1 MAENWRQKDAIV
13 YLFLTPI
20 FSVNPT
26 IGGIIM
32 NTLKDIGL
40 YLFIGIGLWRFFFGN
55 KEKSMK
61 QQKIK
66 PNKTNY
72 SLFAKKTPQS
82 LFETFETSS
91 LGLLEDQIEESRE
104 AFGENR
110 IPHKKSTPLIVE
122 VLKAYITPFTLV
134 LIALGLISFI
144 TEGILP
150 EPGEKDF
157 FGSGIILVMVLI
169 SGTMTLIQSVRSNK
183 AAEKLKSLVKVTA
196 TVRRNKHY
204 KEIPMEEIVCGDLV
218 KLSAGDM
225 IPADIRLVSSKDLFI
240 SQSALTGESYPVEKC
255 AGKIETKQNA
265 ETGYDNLVFMGSN
278 VISGSAEGIVI
289 ATGAR
294 TLFGDVAE
302 SLAATPIQTSF
313 ELGIRKTSFLFIKF
327 MALMAPTVIVING
340 FTKGDWMEAFLFGLS
355 VAVGLT
361 PEMLP
366 MIVTTNL
373 VKGATGMAKNGTI
386 IKNLNAIQN
395 FGAIDVL
402 CTDKTGT
409 LTQDKIILEY
419 HLDCDGEEDNRVLKH
434 AYLNSYYQTGL
445 KNLIDVAIIES
456 TEQELDTSKIRYK
469 KVDEIPFDFQRRRMS
484 VVVEDQDGK
493 TQMITKGAI
502 EEMLE
507 ISSFVDFKGS
517 VATLTAEIKQQVLNK
532 VNELNEDGLR
542 VIGVAQKT
550 NPSVVG
556 EFSTSDES
564 EMVLIGYLAFLD
576 PPKETTKQALHAL
589 KENGVNVKVLT
600 GDNALVTQ
608 SVCKQVGLGAE
619 TIIHGEDLIHLNDDE
634 LSEIAEDYHVFVK
647 LNPQQKQRITSLL
660 RKNGHTVGFLGDG
673 INDAPAM
680 KAADVGIS
688 VDTAVD
694 IAKESA
700 DVILLEKDLM
710 ILEKGILSGRE
721 TFGNIMKYIKAT
733 ASSNFGNMFS
743 VLVASSFLPFLPMLP
758 LQILFLNLIYDI
770 SCISIPW
777 DRMDKEYLEK
787 PKKWTASSIGKFM
800 IWLGP
805 TSSVFDITTYLLMY
819 FVICPAVVGGSYH
832 SLSPEQQVA
841 FVAIFHAGWFVE
853 SLWSQT
859 LVLHALRTPYIPF
872 IQSRGSFIMTAITT
886 LGIVVGTLLP
896 FTAFGEN
903 LGLGI
908 LPNQYWLW
916 LVITILAYLLLV
928 TFVKKIYI
936 QRYQELL

>member
-1 MAENWRQKDAIV
+1 
-13 YLFLTPI
+13 
-20 FSVNPT
+20 
-26 IGGIIM
+26 M
-32 NTLKDIGL
+32 NTVKDMAL
-40 YLFIGIGLWRFFFGN
+40 YLFIGIGLWHIFFGE
-55 KEKSMK
+55 KEKKMR
-61 QQKIK
+61 QQKK
-66 PNKTNY
+66 VTTRTDY
-72 SLFAKKTPQS
+72 SLFARKTVKNI
-82 LFETFETSS
+82 FETFNTST
-91 LGLLEDQIEESRE
+91 LGLSAEEVLEARE
-104 AFGENR
+104 AFGENKL
-110 IPHKKSTPLIVE
+110 PLKKATPFIIE
-122 VLKAYITPFTLV
+122 VLKAFITPFTLV
-134 LIALGLISFI
+134 LIGLGFISLV

-150 EPGEKDF
+150 EAGEKDF
-157 FGSGIILVMVLI
+157 FGSGIILVMVLV
-169 SGTMTLIQSVRSNK
+169 SGTMTLVQSVRSNK

-196 TVRRNKHY
+196 TVRRENRY
-204 KEIPMEEIVCGDLV
+204 NEIPMEKIVCGDLV

-225 IPADIRLVSSKDLFI
+225 IPADIRLITTKDLFI
-240 SQSALTGESYPVEKC
+240 SQSALTGESYPVEKS
-255 AGKIETKQNA
+255 AGEITGNKDSETS
-265 ETGYDNLVFMGSN
+265 YDNLVFMGSN
-278 VISGSAEGIVI
+278 VISGSAEGVVI
-289 ATGAR
+289 ATGAN
-294 TLFGDVAE
+294 TLFGDVAS
-302 SLAATPIQTSF
+302 SLSDTPVQTSF

-373 VKGATGMAKNGTI
+373 VKGATGMANNGTI

-419 HLDCDGEEDNRVLKH
+419 HLDCDGEEDHRVLRH

-456 TEQELDTSKIRYK
+456 TKQELDTDAIRYK

-484 VVVEDQDGK
+484 VVVEDQQGK

-507 ISSFVDFKGS
+507 ISSFVDFKGE
-517 VATLTAEIKQQVLNK
+517 VTELTNDLRKKVLQK
-532 VNELNEDGLR
+532 VHELNEDGLR

-556 EFSTSDES
+556 EFSTADEA

-576 PPKETTKQALHAL
+576 PPKETTKQALKAL
-589 KENGVNVKVLT
+589 KEHGVGVKVLT
-600 GDNALVTQ
+600 GDNALVTK
-608 SVCKQVGLGAE
+608 SVCKQVGLGTE
-619 TIIHGEDLIHLNDDE
+619 TIIHGEDLIHLKEDE
-634 LSEIAEDYHVFVK
+634 LAEIAENYNVFVK
-647 LNPQQKQRITSLL
+647 LNPQQKQKITSLL

-710 ILEKGILSGRE
+710 ILERGILSGRE

-800 IWLGP
+800 VWLGP
-805 TSSVFDITTYLLMY
+805 TSSIFDITTYLLMY
-819 FVICPAVVGGSYH
+819 FVVCPAVIGGSYH
-832 SLSPEQQVA
+832 SLSPDQQVA
-841 FVAIFHAGWFVE
+841 FIAIFHAGWFVE

-859 LVLHALRTPYIPF
+859 LVLHALRTPQIPF
-872 IQSRGSFIMTAITT
+872 IQSRGSFIMTVITT

-896 FTAFGEN
+896 FTNFGQN

-916 LVITILAYLLLV
+916 LVVTILAYLLLV
-928 TFVKKIYI
+928 TLVKKIYI